1 MSLCIVVGQT
11 NESAS
16 DNVDPP
22 FAAQVGALTSQLDY
36 IKKALAQAV
45 SSRVSLQQAMEEM
58 SIQLVNV
65 KQEYAEFKD
74 RVLHPPQRKM

>member
-1 MSLCIVVGQT
+1 MVV
-11 NESAS
+11 
-16 DNVDPP
+16 PP
-22 FAAQVGALTSQLDY
+22 FAAQVGALKSQLDY

-65 KQEYAEFKD
+65 KQEYAELKD
-74 RVLHPPQRKM
+74 RTLHPPQRKM